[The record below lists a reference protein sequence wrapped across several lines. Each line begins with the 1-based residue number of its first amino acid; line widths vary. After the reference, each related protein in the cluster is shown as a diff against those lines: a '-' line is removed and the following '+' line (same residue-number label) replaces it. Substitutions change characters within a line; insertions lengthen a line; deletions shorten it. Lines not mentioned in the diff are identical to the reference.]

1 MIKVIS
7 QSSTYLNN
15 DKLNRMKAGDLIIL
29 ELVFDKNEFSMH
41 SELTITELDKENQ
54 TGFARFNQV
63 RECEKY
69 KTFNDYSAYQGTII
83 PFSYTDICDVEN

>member
-1 MIKVIS
+1 MIKVIP
-7 QSSTYLNN
+7 QSVLHLDN
-15 DKLNRMKAGDLIIL
+15 KLNRIKTGDLIIL

-54 TGFARFNQV
+54 TGLARFNQA
-63 RECEKY
+63 RETN

-83 PFSYTDICDVEN
+83 PFSYTDICDVDN